1 MKILV
6 PVVILAA
13 ACAPV
18 VSVGG
23 PDLPGR
29 EYDAGMT
36 EAAAAVRL
44 AVTEVGLVIEN
55 DGAVT
60 DDHWSLNA
68 RSKGMPV
75 GEMPVRVTVTVQRD
89 QNKVRVSV
97 SQTDPVTRDRD
108 RKTHVE
114 SYAPQIISRLD
125 RQLKR
130 SGTGGGSKSRP

>member
-1 MKILV
+1 MKALAAIL
-6 PVVILAA
+6 ILA

-29 EYDAGMT
+29 VYDVSMT
-36 EAAAAVRL
+36 EAVAAVRS
-44 AVTEVGLVIEN
+44 AVTEVGLIIEN

-60 DDHWSLNA
+60 DDHWSLSA
-68 RSKGMPV
+68 RSKSVPV
-75 GEMPVRVTVTVQRD
+75 GELPVRVAVTVQR
-89 QNKVRVSV
+89 QENKVRVSV

-108 RKTHVE
+108 RKVHHE
-114 SYAPQIISRLD
+114 NYAPQIIARLD

-130 SGTGGGSKSRP
+130 PAQ